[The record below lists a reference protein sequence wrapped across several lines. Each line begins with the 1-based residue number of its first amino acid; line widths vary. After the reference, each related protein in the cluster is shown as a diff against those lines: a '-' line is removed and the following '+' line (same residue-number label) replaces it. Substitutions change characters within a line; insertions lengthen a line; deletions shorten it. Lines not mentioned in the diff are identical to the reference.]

1 MSKKPRGTEAK
12 ADALA
17 AGYKPTAPEQA
28 VMVDYLQRR
37 NEKVVLPNV
46 AVEVDEDGSV
56 KLAIDHPS
64 QATGTLLLMDALG
77 IQDTSVFN
85 GFLQQLVNASALGRE
100 PTAAEVNFA
109 LKTVIAIGPRDAVE
123 AMLAAQMVAVH
134 QATMTFAR
142 RLNHVEMIAQQD
154 SAAKAFTKLSRTYTA
169 QIEALRRYRTGGE
182 QKVTVE
188 HVTVHEGGQA
198 IVGNVSHGGRGDKK
212 GGSTA

>member
-1 MSKKPRGTEAK
+1 VSKIASDIETT
-12 ADALA
+12 
-17 AGYKPTAPEQA
+17 YKPTAPEQA
-28 VMVDYLQRR
+28 VIADYLQRR
-37 NEKVVLPNV
+37 NEKAVLPNLE
-46 AVEVDEDGSV
+46 VEVDEGGSV
-56 KLAIDHPS
+56 KLVIDHPS

-109 LKTVIAIGPRDAVE
+109 LKTVMAIGPRDAVE

-142 RLNHVEMIAQQD
+142 RLNHVEVIVQQD
-154 SAAKAFTKLSRTYTA
+154 SAAKAFTKLSRTFTA

-188 HVTVHEGGQA
+188 HVTVNEGGQA
-198 IVGNVSHGGRGDKK
+198 IVGNVSHGGRVGERK
-212 GGSTA
+212 GRSTA